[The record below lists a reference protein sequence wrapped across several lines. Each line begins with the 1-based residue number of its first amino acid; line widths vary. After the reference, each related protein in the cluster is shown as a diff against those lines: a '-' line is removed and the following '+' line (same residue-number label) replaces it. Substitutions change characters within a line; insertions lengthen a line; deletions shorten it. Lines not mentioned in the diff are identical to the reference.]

1 MALFRIITPSAPLR
15 SGPFADAALDSECL
29 FGEAFEAE
37 QSENEFTFGRL
48 GSDGYRGW
56 VPRYCLGALP
66 TPNTRVIAPMSD
78 VTSQADIKSAGRF
91 ALSLGALVTITSL
104 QDDFAEIITPN
115 GSGFLPR
122 QHLLPLA
129 SCGSGDTAGHVLG
142 DVTQVDDWVAIAEK
156 LVASPYRWGGRCAW
170 GLDCSALV
178 QLALAT
184 GGIDVPRDSGPQHHI
199 GSGIDDLSQL
209 QRGDLVFWH
218 GHVGIMQD
226 GENLL
231 HANAHHMA
239 VASEPLDDAIVR
251 IAITAGPVTALRRP
265 MADRGLIGRD
275 KF

>member
-1 MALFRIITPSAPLR
+1 MALFRIITPSAALR
-15 SGPFADAALDSECL
+15 SGSFADAALDSECL

-104 QDDFAEIITPN
+104 QDDCAEIITPN

-129 SCGSGDTAGHVLG
+129 SRGAGDTAGHVLG

-239 VASEPLDDAIVR
+239 VASEPLDDAIAR